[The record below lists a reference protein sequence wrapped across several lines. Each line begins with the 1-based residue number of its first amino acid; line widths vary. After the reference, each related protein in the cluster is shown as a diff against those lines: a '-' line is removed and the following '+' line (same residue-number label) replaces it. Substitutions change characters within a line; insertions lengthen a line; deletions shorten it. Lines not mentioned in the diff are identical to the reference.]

1 MALHTFDYN
10 KETAVNIVK
19 TILSD
24 AIKHRATDIHLD
36 PVKDGLLIKVRI
48 DGELIEYTKAPEN
61 MKKNIVTR
69 VKIISGLNITNSDK
83 PQKGSI
89 NHEENNIT
97 YNMRVSSLPL
107 LNGEKI
113 VIHLSDYNKSLEGIE
128 NIGINE
134 VDLNKIKTLLTNTS
148 GIILVTGQIISG
160 KTTTMYSMLK
170 ELKDDSK
177 NIITIENPIKM
188 KIDGINQAQVNVEN
202 GLTIP
207 VLLESALLQD
217 PNIIGLSEIS
227 DDETARLAVRSA
239 LNGKLIISTMPTK
252 NIYTTLENLNNR
264 DIEKYLLSTS
274 LTGIISQRLVKKLCP
289 YCKAERPATDYEK
302 RIFKTALNVD
312 IENIIDKVGCRECQ
326 DGYNERL
333 PLTEVLIIDDNIK
346 NAIKNGITKEELR
359 NIVYQNTQN
368 IIEDGL
374 NKILLGETTIDEVL
388 KVTDLNNDFGYYNDT
403 LKRVILGEI
412 DINNVDIDQDI
423 EEQPVAESTEETNT
437 ETTIDENI
445 ETNNEEVVESNV
457 EETSNEVQT
466 DAPAEETTE
475 TPVEENNSEIQ
486 DETPSEEQPSEE
498 TTETVVEE
506 TTTAGQAE
514 ASVEQPVTEIA
525 KETTTAE
532 QTEASVEQPVAE
544 VAETTTEEPITE
556 NQTETPVEE
565 TTNEVPPV
573 EPAQEQTIP
582 EENVPTDVV
591 ENTIEEPVN
600 ELPSNDANEEIVE
613 ITPTPTETTTEEP
626 TIEEEDYDNL
636 DYGDYQGI

>member
-188 KIDGINQAQVNVEN
+188 KIDGINQAQVNIEN

-388 KVTDLNNDFGYYNDT
+388 KVTDLNNDFGFYNDT

-423 EEQPVAESTEETNT
+423 EEQPVEEATEETNT

-466 DAPAEETTE
+466 DTPAEETTE
-475 TPVEENNSEIQ
+475 TPIEENNSEIQ
-486 DETPSEEQPSEE
+486 DETTSEEQPSEE

-506 TTTAGQAE
+506 TTTA
-514 ASVEQPVTEIA
+514 
-525 KETTTAE
+525 E
-532 QTEASVEQPVAE
+532 QTETSVEQPVAE

-565 TTNEVPPV
+565 TTNEVTPV
-573 EPAQEQTIP
+573 EPEQEQTIP
-582 EENVPTDVV
+582 EENVPTEVV
-591 ENTIEEPVN
+591 ENPIEEPVA
-600 ELPSNDANEEIVE
+600 ELPSNDVNEEIVE

>member
-359 NIVYQNTQN
+359 NTVYQNTQN

-388 KVTDLNNDFGYYNDT
+388 KVTDLNNDFGLYNDT
-403 LKRVILGEI
+403 LKRVIIGEI
-412 DINNVDIDQDI
+412 DINNVNIDQDI
-423 EEQPVAESTEETNT
+423 EEQPVAETTEEANT

-445 ETNNEEVVESNV
+445 ETNNEEAVESNV

-486 DETPSEEQPSEE
+486 NETPSEEQPSEE

-506 TTTAGQAE
+506 TTTAEQAE
-514 ASVEQPVTEIA
+514 TSVEQPV
-525 KETTTAE
+525 
-532 QTEASVEQPVAE
+532 VE

-565 TTNEVPPV
+565 ITNEVPPV

-582 EENVPTDVV
+582 EENVPTEVV
-591 ENTIEEPVN
+591 ENTIEEPVA
-600 ELPSNDANEEIVE
+600 ESPSNDANEEIVE

>member
-388 KVTDLNNDFGYYNDT
+388 KVTDLNNDFGLYNDA

-412 DINNVDIDQDI
+412 DINNVNIDQDI
-423 EEQPVAESTEETNT
+423 EEQPVAEATEEANT

-445 ETNNEEVVESNV
+445 ETNNEEVIESNV

-466 DAPAEETTE
+466 DTPAEETTE
-475 TPVEENNSEIQ
+475 TPIEENNSEIQ
-486 DETPSEEQPSEE
+486 DETTSEEQPSEE

-506 TTTAGQAE
+506 TTTAEQAE
-514 ASVEQPVTEIA
+514 TSVEQPV
-525 KETTTAE
+525 
-532 QTEASVEQPVAE
+532 VE

-565 TTNEVPPV
+565 ATNEVPPV

-582 EENVPTDVV
+582 EENVPTEVV
-591 ENTIEEPVN
+591 ESPIEEPVA
-600 ELPSNDANEEIVE
+600 ELPSNDVNEEIVE